1 MEIGSIYKTNKEI
14 KERKAELKRRNK
26 KRLSPKEVKKRL
38 IDFLKI

>member
-26 KRLSPKEVKKRL
+26 KRLSPKEVNKRL
-38 IDFLKI
+38 IDFLK

>member
-1 MEIGSIYKTNKEI
+1 MEIGTIYKTNKEI

-38 IDFLKI
+38 IDFLKR